1 VRAGLRTVAA
11 AAALAV
17 AACAGEG
24 VSYYDAR
31 EGAYQRRNGTVE
43 QIVEVARRDPG
54 EPSTGGAIVG
64 GVVGGVIGHQVDPSS
79 FATVVGAIGGAV
91 VGSRVGAHPS
101 AYAAWQVTV
110 RYDDGT
116 YGQIETRVVPNYR
129 VGSRV
134 QVLGASIEPI
144 VR

>member
-1 VRAGLRTVAA
+1 VSAVLRTVAA

-64 GVVGGVIGHQVDPSS
+64 GVVGGVIGHQVDPTS

-116 YGQIETRVVPNYR
+116 YGQVETRVVPNYR